1 MYDWVPFA
9 LAHRVGRAST
19 TSMRKGA
26 LPFTA
31 GISPSFTHKVAIEWE
46 QK

>member
-9 LAHRVGRAST
+9 LAHRT
-19 TSMRKGA
+19 TSMRAPKGA